1 MVARLACTDSPRAL
15 AVRRRPVPVRD
26 AAHVFAGHARGRG
39 VVRLLIVILVL
50 LLAAL
55 QYGLWVGEGSLAEV
69 WRLRQ
74 DIEQQRAENDRLRTR
89 NQELEAEVR
98 DLKQGLEAVEER
110 ARSELG
116 MAREGETFYQIVE
129 E

>member
-1 MVARLACTDSPRAL
+1 M
-15 AVRRRPVPVRD
+15 
-26 AAHVFAGHARGRG
+26 
-39 VVRLLIVILVL
+39 RLLIIILLL

-69 WRLRQ
+69 WSLRQ
-74 DIEQQRAENDRLRTR
+74 DIEQQRAENQRLHTR

-110 ARSELG
+110 ARHELG